1 MLVDFL
7 SSCIV
12 PIAVFF
18 LRIYVDQ
25 ILASCATM
33 MMVLVPAAFMVP
45 QMFDV
50 IMHRS
55 RIIIFQTY
63 AVWYR
68 PGVHSL
74 HFPCSTGIFLFARL
88 FILQVLLGPSSAVR
102 IRQDY

>member
-18 LRIYVDQ
+18 LMIYVDQ
-25 ILASCATM
+25 ILASFCATM
-33 MMVLVPAAFMVP
+33 MMVLVPAAFMLP

-55 RIIIFQTY
+55 QIFIFQTY
-63 AVWYR
+63 AVWY
-68 PGVHSL
+68 
-74 HFPCSTGIFLFARL
+74 
-88 FILQVLLGPSSAVR
+88 
-102 IRQDY
+102 